1 MKEKIIGIDLGTT
14 NSCMAVME
22 GGKPI
27 VIPNAEGGRTTPSV
41 VGFSKDGTR
50 LVGQVAKRQAVSNP
64 ERTISSVKRQ
74 MGTDWHERIDN
85 KDYSAPEISAMVL
98 GKMKADAEK
107 YLGHDVRKAVITVPA
122 YFNDNQRQA
131 TKDAGTIA
139 GFEVQRIINE
149 PTASALAYGL
159 EKEEGEKILIY
170 DLGGGTFDVS
180 ILEVGDG
187 VFEVLGTDGD
197 TQLGGDDWDQ
207 RVIDWMVAEFKKDQG
222 IDLSKDLSAMQRL
235 KEAAEKAKI
244 ELSGL
249 PSTNIN
255 LPYITAGEGGPKHLD
270 MTLSRA
276 KFEELTHD
284 LMERTKGPLRSAM
297 KLAKLQ
303 PKDIAKVILVGGSTR
318 MPMVQRF
325 VKEYYGKDPYQNI
338 NPDECVALGAAIQ
351 GGVLSGD
358 IEEGSIVLLDV
369 TPLTLS
375 VETLGGIATPIVER
389 NTTIPV
395 ERKQIFSTAA
405 DMQTSVEVHVVQGER
420 DMARDNISLGRFHL
434 VGIPPAPRGI
444 PQIEVKFD
452 IDANGIV
459 NVSAKDLG
467 TGKEQKITI
476 TATSNL
482 SKDDI
487 DRAVK
492 DAESHADEDRRMKE
506 RAETRNEAEQTAYS
520 FKKTLDD
527 IRDKIP
533 ADKAGEIEKAIFDL
547 EDAVAKDDYDM
558 MRSRL
563 EELKRKFSEVS
574 QEMYAHVAQEQAQ
587 QAGGPEAGEAGG
599 KAKGKASGGGGSSQ
613 DAVDADYTI
622 LDDEG

>member
-22 GGKPI
+22 GGKPV

-41 VGFSKDGTR
+41 VGFSKDGSR

-64 ERTISSVKRQ
+64 ERTISSVKRH
-74 MGTDWHERIDN
+74 MGTDWSQKVDD
-85 KDYSAPEISAMVL
+85 KKYKAPEISAMVL
-98 GKMKADAEK
+98 AKMKADAEK
-107 YLGHDVRKAVITVPA
+107 YLGHPIEKAVITVPA

-131 TKDAGTIA
+131 TKDAGKIA
-139 GFEVQRIINE
+139 GFKVERIINE
-149 PTASALAYGL
+149 PTASSLAYGL

-197 TQLGGDDWDQ
+197 TRLGGDDWDA
-207 RVIDWMVAEFKKDQG
+207 RIIDWMVVEFKKDQG
-222 IDLSKDLSAMQRL
+222 VDLFKDLTAMQRL

-255 LPYITAGEGGPKHLD
+255 LPYITADDSGPKHLD

-276 KFEELTHD
+276 RFEELTRD
-284 LMERTKGPLRSAM
+284 LMERTTGPLKSAM

-318 MPMVQRF
+318 MPMVQES
-325 VKEYYGKDPYQNI
+325 VKKMFGKDPYQNI
-338 NPDECVALGAAIQ
+338 NPDECVAMGAAIQ

-375 VETLGGIATPIVER
+375 VETLGGIATPLVER

-420 DMARDNISLGRFHL
+420 EMAGDNISLGRFHL

-467 TGKEQKITI
+467 TGKEQAITI

-482 SKDDI
+482 SEDDI

-492 DAESHADEDRRMKE
+492 DAESHAEEDRKKKE
-506 RAETRNEAEQTAYS
+506 MAETRNEAEQTAYS
-520 FKKTLDD
+520 FKKTLDEL
-527 IRDKIP
+527 RDKVP
-533 ADKAGEIEKAIFDL
+533 EEKAKEIDQAIADL
-547 EDAVAKDDYDM
+547 EDAVAKDDYEL
-558 MRSRL
+558 MRSKL
-563 EELKRKFSEVS
+563 AELKEKFSKVS
-574 QEMYAHVAQEQAQ
+574 EEMYAHVAQQQAQ
-587 QAGGPEAGEAGG
+587 QAGGPEVGGPAGEAEP
-599 KAKGKASGGGGSSQ
+599 SRSSAGD

-622 LDDEG
+622 LDDE

>member
-1 MKEKIIGIDLGTT
+1 MMKEKIIGIDLGTT

-22 GGKPI
+22 GGKPV

-41 VGFSKDGTR
+41 VGFSKEGSR
-50 LVGQVAKRQAVSNP
+50 LVGQVAKRQTVSNP

-74 MGTDWHERIDN
+74 MGSDWKKRIDD
-85 KDYSAPEISAMVL
+85 KDWTAPEISAMVL
-98 GKMKADAEK
+98 AKMKVDAEK
-107 YLGHDVRKAVITVPA
+107 YLGHDIKKAVITVPA

-131 TKDAGTIA
+131 TKDAGKIA
-139 GFEVQRIINE
+139 GFEVMRIINE
-149 PTASALAYGL
+149 PTASSLAYGL
-159 EKEEGEKILIY
+159 DKEDGEKILIY

-197 TQLGGDDWDQ
+197 TKLGGDDWDA
-207 RVIDWMVAEFKKDQG
+207 RIIDWMVVEFKKDQG
-222 IDLSKDLSAMQRL
+222 VDLFKDLTAMQRL

-255 LPYITAGEGGPKHLD
+255 LPYITADEGGPKHLD
-270 MTLSRA
+270 LTLSRA
-276 KFEELTHD
+276 RFEELTSD
-284 LMERTKGPLRSAM
+284 LMDRTRAPLKSAL
-297 KLAKLQ
+297 KLAKLN
-303 PKDIAKVILVGGSTR
+303 PKDISKVILVGGSTR
-318 MPMVQRF
+318 MPMVHDS
-325 VKEYYGKDPYQNI
+325 VKKMFAKDPYQNI
-338 NPDECVALGAAIQ
+338 NPDECVAMGAAIQ

-369 TPLTLS
+369 TPLTLGL
-375 VETLGGIATPIVER
+375 ETLGGIATPIVDR

-395 ERKQIFSTAA
+395 ERTQIFSTAA

-434 VGIPPAPRGI
+434 MGIPPAPRGI

-467 TGKEQKITI
+467 TGKEQTITI

-482 SKDDI
+482 SDEDI
-487 DRAVK
+487 EKAVK
-492 DAESHADEDRRMKE
+492 DAESNAEEDQRKRDM
-506 RAETRNEAEQTAYS
+506 AETHNEAEQTAYS
-520 FKKTLDD
+520 YKKTLDEL
-527 IRDKIP
+527 RDKVP
-533 ADKAGEIEKAIFDL
+533 EEKAKEIDQAIADL
-547 EDAVAKDDYDM
+547 EDAVAKEDY
-558 MRSRL
+558 
-563 EELKRKFSEVS
+563 ELMKAKLTDLKEKFSKVS
-574 QEMYAHVAQEQAQ
+574 EEMYAHVAQQQAQ
-587 QAGGPEAGEAGG
+587 QAGGPQAGG
-599 KAKGKASGGGGSSQ
+599 PEGGADGGSGGGPAE

-622 LDDEG
+622 LEDEK

>member
-22 GGKPI
+22 GGKPV

-41 VGFSKDGTR
+41 VGFSKDGSR

-64 ERTISSVKRQ
+64 QRTISSVKRH
-74 MGTDWHERIDN
+74 MGTDWKQKVDDKN
-85 KDYSAPEISAMVL
+85 YKAPEISAMVL
-98 GKMKADAEK
+98 AKMKADAEK
-107 YLGHDVRKAVITVPA
+107 YLGHPIEKAVITVPA

-131 TKDAGTIA
+131 TKDAGKIA
-139 GFEVQRIINE
+139 GFKVERIINE
-149 PTASALAYGL
+149 PTASSLAYGL

-180 ILEVGDG
+180 VLEVGDG

-197 TQLGGDDWDQ
+197 TKLGGDDWDQ
-207 RVIDWMVAEFKKDQG
+207 RIIDWMAVEFKKDQG
-222 IDLSKDLSAMQRL
+222 VDLFKDLTAMQRL

-255 LPYITAGEGGPKHLD
+255 LPYITADDTGPKHLD

-276 KFEELTHD
+276 RFEELTKD
-284 LMERTKGPLRSAM
+284 LMDRTRGPIKASL

-303 PKDIAKVILVGGSTR
+303 PKDISKVILVGGSTR
-318 MPMVQRF
+318 MPMVQES
-325 VKEYYGKDPYQNI
+325 VKAMFGRDPYQNI
-338 NPDECVALGAAIQ
+338 NPDECVAMGAAIQ

-369 TPLTLS
+369 TPLTLG
-375 VETLGGIATPIVER
+375 VETLGGIRTPIVDR

-395 ERKQIFSTAA
+395 ERTQIFSTAA

-420 DMARDNISLGRFHL
+420 DMAGDNISLGRFHL

-467 TGKEQKITI
+467 TGKEQTITI

-482 SKDDI
+482 SEEDI

-492 DAESHADEDRRMKE
+492 DAESHADEDQRKRDM
-506 RAETRNEAEQTAYS
+506 AETRNEAEQTAYS

-527 IRDKIP
+527 LRDKVP
-533 ADKAGEIEKAIFDL
+533 EEKAAEIDQAIADL
-547 EDAVAKDDYDM
+547 EDAVAKDDY
-558 MRSRL
+558 
-563 EELKRKFSEVS
+563 ELMKTKLDDLKEKFSKVS
-574 QEMYAHVAQEQAQ
+574 EEMYAHVAQEQAQ
-587 QAGGPEAGEAGG
+587 QAGGPGAGG
-599 KAKGKASGGGGSSQ
+599 PAGGADEGSGGGASGE

-622 LDDEG
+622 LEDEK